1 MRFFPLGQ
9 HVNIA
14 VLAGAKIAPSRY
26 SEGGPM
32 RLSNPYFVLAAAFL
46 AASTAFAANRT
57 DSSDAKARYQEERAR
72 CMQSAAEDQKACLRE
87 AGAALQASRRGQLN
101 DDESNLDKNRL
112 ARCAYLPEADRPD
125 CERRM
130 RGEGSV
136 SGSVEGGGIYREL
149 RTIVPADE
157 AGSAAGSSATTR

>member
-1 MRFFPLGQ
+1 MRIVPVICL
-9 HVNIA
+9 
-14 VLAGAKIAPSRY
+14 VLS
-26 SEGGPM
+26 S
-32 RLSNPYFVLAAAFL
+32 V
-46 AASTAFAANRT
+46 AASYAVGANRT
-57 DSSDAKARYQEERAR
+57 DTSEARSRYQEERAR

-101 DDESNLDKNRL
+101 EDESNFDKNRL

-130 RGEGSV
+130 RGEGTV

-149 RTIVPADE
+149 RTIVPAEEEPSASGRSDE
-157 AGSAAGSSATTR
+157 GAASGASHAR

>member
-1 MRFFPLGQ
+1 
-9 HVNIA
+9 
-14 VLAGAKIAPSRY
+14 
-26 SEGGPM
+26 M
-32 RLSNPYFVLAAAFL
+32 RLSHPYFILAAGL
-46 AASTAFAANRT
+46 LVTSSTFAANRA
-57 DSSDAKARYQEERAR
+57 DSADARARYQEERAR

-101 DDESNLDKNRL
+101 EDESNFDKNRL

-130 RGEGSV
+130 RGEGTV

-157 AGSAAGSSATTR
+157 ENSASGRSDESAASGASRR